1 MIVASLRGTCVTPIA
16 FEPNTKAEE
25 NACVHK
31 HTRAYA
37 QTGAG
42 RDGKG
47 WSGEGGAGHP
57 CPFLPLPLFQRSV
70 PTAVR
75 GCDGYY
81 DEQLNRVLHRD
92 DAIHFASSLILVRT
106 LCGHLFALT
115 AAPLLH
121 QRDLSPPATRS
132 WRCGRDDERTK
143 KGISCR
149 AAGLRAR
156 SADMKRFDLLQS
168 IPFSR

>member
-47 WSGEGGAGHP
+47 WSGRGSEGTHALFCRSP
-57 CPFLPLPLFQRSV
+57 CSSALSPLPCEDV
-70 PTAVR
+70 M
-75 GCDGYY
+75 
-81 DEQLNRVLHRD
+81 
-92 DAIHFASSLILVRT
+92 AITTNNSTECCTVTTLYIL
-106 LCGHLFALT
+106 LPH
-115 AAPLLH
+115 
-121 QRDLSPPATRS
+121 
-132 WRCGRDDERTK
+132 
-143 KGISCR
+143 
-149 AAGLRAR
+149 
-156 SADMKRFDLLQS
+156 
-168 IPFSR
+168 

>member
-47 WSGEGGAGHP
+47 WS
-57 CPFLPLPLFQRSV
+57 
-70 PTAVR
+70 
-75 GCDGYY
+75 
-81 DEQLNRVLHRD
+81 
-92 DAIHFASSLILVRT
+92 T